1 MFWIFQPVAQRRLE
15 CAVILATTLFI
26 YNDLGYDWNSFA
38 SLFLL
43 PDIAILTYFVTGP
56 KIGGL
61 AYNMAHCFVFPIV
74 LGLYGYVFQ
83 DTVLQQL
90 ALIWLA
96 HCAFDRTIGWGLKFD
111 DSFCNTDMGVRSMP
125 IKIKQLA

>member
-1 MFWIFQPVAQRRLE
+1 
-15 CAVILATTLFI
+15 
-26 YNDLGYDWNSFA
+26 
-38 SLFLL
+38 
-43 PDIAILTYFVTGP
+43 
-56 KIGGL
+56 
-61 AYNMAHCFVFPIV
+61 MAHCFVFPIV